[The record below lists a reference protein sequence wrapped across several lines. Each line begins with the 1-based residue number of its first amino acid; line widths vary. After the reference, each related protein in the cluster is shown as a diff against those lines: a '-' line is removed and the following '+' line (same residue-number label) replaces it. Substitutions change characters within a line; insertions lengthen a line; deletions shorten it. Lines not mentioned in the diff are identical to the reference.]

1 MNENRIIWGL
11 SPHIETTQ
19 GLASLSMMKLSVRG
33 KRRAKF
39 IYIPFSNIFGL
50 ANFFMSKVNE
60 YYDLYFLKLV
70 CFFNSQCINF
80 CLLVMYI

>member
-33 KRRAKF
+33 KGEQSLSIFHLVIFLGLPISSCPRLM
-39 IYIPFSNIFGL
+39 NI
-50 ANFFMSKVNE
+50 MISI
-60 YYDLYFLKLV
+60 FL
-70 CFFNSQCINF
+70 N
-80 CLLVMYI
+80 

>member
-1 MNENRIIWGL
+1 MGTITTYRNHSGTCIIVND
-11 SPHIETTQ
+11 E
-19 GLASLSMMKLSVRG
+19 VECEG